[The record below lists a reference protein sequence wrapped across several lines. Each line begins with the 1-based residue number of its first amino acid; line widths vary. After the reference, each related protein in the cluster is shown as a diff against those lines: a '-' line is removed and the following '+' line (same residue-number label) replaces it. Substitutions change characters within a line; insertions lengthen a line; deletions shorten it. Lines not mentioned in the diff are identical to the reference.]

1 MQFYAVQAQS
11 EKNSEGGVI
20 CFLDGD
26 RGFFTFFR
34 WEKGSKQVSGR
45 GKSKGTSPPLH
56 YTFKKQK
63 VRILLPKIKK
73 YVHNDAIVEH
83 ECENTIAKDTDLC
96 EVITLLVEQ
105 VKPTRT

>member
-1 MQFYAVQAQS
+1 MCILVEVMILKLLVQF
-11 EKNSEGGVI
+11 K
-20 CFLDGD
+20 LLP
-26 RGFFTFFR
+26 T
-34 WEKGSKQVSGR
+34 K
-45 GKSKGTSPPLH
+45 TSHPTQPLH